1 MPSNDELAKEIESLK
16 KELAALKAQSKPAPE
31 VPKDQKPWSFRYDPT
46 EGMSMA
52 PEALKKMADIV
63 PDVKPKAG
71 FDATAWARGKV
82 ASPSGFGEPAKP
94 QGQAPVRRT
103 GYQKEQPLELP
114 RSGVRYVDAICDHF
128 AAIDKA
134 EDATKRIA
142 AAVLGQK
149 IK

>member
-52 PEALKKMADIV
+52 PEALKKMVDIV

-82 ASPSGFGEPAKP
+82 ASPSGFGPEVKP
-94 QGQAPVRRT
+94 QKQPERGS
-103 GYQKEQPLELP
+103 GYQKERFLEPP
-114 RSGVRYVDAICDHF
+114 RSGIRYVDAICDHF